1 MAEIILTKIDR
12 PVLTYE
18 DIKYNIETSY
28 IDKFVTTTSGSENII
43 LSGVT
48 NTIVVEKSRQD
59 NIVLNTVDNVINLNG
74 TFSDNSIVE
83 LLIRDIIASNP
94 SVLSA
99 NSSAAKIENL
109 TILKDIEQD
118 KYFVTTT
125 SDIEG
130 DLMTLMINYNDEHL
144 DVIGNI
150 NIVGKRRVEF
160 MSDIDV
166 AYMRAR
172 VTYIKKI

>member
-12 PVLTYE
+12 PILTYE
-18 DIKYNIETSY
+18 DIKSNIEASN
-28 IDKFVTTTSGSENII
+28 INKFVTTTSGSENIM

-48 NTIVVEKSRQD
+48 NTIVVEKVKQD
-59 NIVLNTVDNVINLNG
+59 NIILNTVDNVINLNG

-99 NSSAAKIENL
+99 NSAAAKIENL
-109 TILKDIEQD
+109 TIFKDIEQD
-118 KYFVTTT
+118 KYFITTT

-160 MSDIDV
+160 ISDVDV
-166 AYMRAR
+166 IYMRAR
-172 VTYIKKI
+172 VTYIKKM